1 MLSVFGVS
9 KGCLTPKQVPA
20 GGVIPESAIWL
31 DLYAP
36 APEEEQT
43 VEEFLKIDIPT
54 REELAEIEASSRLY
68 QEDGATF
75 MTATLIRRGDDGRA
89 ESQPVTFIL
98 KDRWFIT
105 VRYSEPRAF
114 PFFVRRMQ
122 KPGTCP
128 ATADGMLMG
137 LLEAVVD
144 RAADHLESVGLI
156 IDNMSHEVFHT
167 EGSKRPRGGDFQ
179 ELLRRIGEEGDFN
192 SKLRES
198 LVSLGRLGAFLTS
211 VLDSSTGTRANREV
225 KAHLKTLQR
234 DISSLTDH
242 STFISGKINFLL
254 DAILGMISIEQNA
267 IIKIFSVV
275 AVIFLPPTLVASI
288 YGMNFR
294 FMPELGWPYGYPL
307 ALGIMAL
314 SALVPVLY
322 FRRKGWL

>member
-1 MLSVFGVS
+1 MKVRGMLSVFGVS

-20 GGVIPESAIWL
+20 GGIIPESAIWI
-31 DLYAP
+31 DLYSP

-89 ESQPVTFIL
+89 ESQPVTFIM
-98 KDRWFIT
+98 KDRWLIT

-114 PFFVRRMQ
+114 PFFIRRMQ

-128 ATADGMLMG
+128 ASADGILMG

-156 IDNMSHEVFHT
+156 IDKTSHEVFH
-167 EGSKRPRGGDFQ
+167 EESKRPRGRDFH

-211 VLDSSTGTRANREV
+211 VQDSSTGKRAPREV

-234 DISSLTDH
+234 DLSSLTDH
-242 STFISGKINFLL
+242 STFVSGK
-254 DAILGMISIEQNA
+254 

-294 FMPELGWPYGYPL
+294 LMPELNWPYGYPL

>member
-1 MLSVFGVS
+1 
-9 KGCLTPKQVPA
+9 
-20 GGVIPESAIWL
+20 
-31 DLYAP
+31 
-36 APEEEQT
+36 
-43 VEEFLKIDIPT
+43 
-54 REELAEIEASSRLY
+54 
-68 QEDGATF
+68 
-75 MTATLIRRGDDGRA
+75 
-89 ESQPVTFIL
+89 
-98 KDRWFIT
+98 

-128 ATADGMLMG
+128 ANADGILMG

-156 IDNMSHEVFHT
+156 IDKTSHEVFHA
-167 EGSKRPRGGDFQ
+167 EGSKRPRGRDFH

-211 VLDSSTGTRANREV
+211 VQDSSTGKRAPREV
-225 KAHLKTLQR
+225 QAHLKTLQR
-234 DISSLTDH
+234 DLSSLTDH
-242 STFISGKINFLL
+242 STFVSGKINFLL
-254 DAILGMISIEQNA
+254 DAILGMSAIEQNA

-294 FMPELGWPYGYPL
+294 LMPELNWPYGYPL

-314 SALVPVLY
+314 SALVPLVY

>member
-20 GGVIPESAIWL
+20 GGIIPDSAIWI
-31 DLYAP
+31 DLYSP

-98 KDRWFIT
+98 KDRWLIT

-128 ATADGMLMG
+128 ANTDGILMG

-156 IDNMSHEVFHT
+156 IDKTSHEVFHA
-167 EGSKRPRGGDFQ
+167 EGSKRPRGRDFH

-211 VLDSSTGTRANREV
+211 VQDSSTGKRAPREV
-225 KAHLKTLQR
+225 QAHLKTLQR
-234 DISSLTDH
+234 DLSSLTDH
-242 STFISGKINFLL
+242 STFVSGKINFLL
-254 DAILGMISIEQNA
+254 DAILGMSAIEQNA

-294 FMPELGWPYGYPL
+294 LMPELNWPYGYPL

-314 SALVPVLY
+314 SALVPLVY

>member
-20 GGVIPESAIWL
+20 GGVIPESAIWI
-31 DLYAP
+31 DLYSP
-36 APEEEQT
+36 APGEEQT

-89 ESQPVTFIL
+89 EAQPVTFIL

-122 KPGTCP
+122 KPGSSP
-128 ATADGMLMG
+128 STADGILMG

-156 IDNMSHEVFHT
+156 IDKTSHEVFHA
-167 EGSKRPRGGDFQ
+167 EASKRPRGRDFH

-211 VLDSSTGTRANREV
+211 VLDSSTGTRATREV

-234 DISSLTDH
+234 DILSLTDH

-288 YGMNFR
+288 YGMNFH
-294 FMPELGWPYGYPL
+294 FMPEVGWPYGYPL

-322 FRRKGWL
+322 FRQKGWL